1 MRRAARTDST
11 QRAIVEAL
19 RQAGATVQPLHQLG
33 GGIPDL
39 LVALPDGST
48 LLIECKAAKGK
59 LTDDQERW
67 LAGWQG
73 RVEVLRDAGEVAA
86 VVNPFVGSEGRQ

>member
-11 QRAIVEAL
+11 QRAIVSAL
-19 RQAGATVQPLHQLG
+19 RKAGATVQPLHQLG
-33 GGIPDL
+33 CGIPDL
-39 LVALPDGST
+39 LVALPDGQT
-48 LLIECKAAKGK
+48 LLVECKSRKGS
-59 LTDDQERW
+59 LTPDQERW

-86 VVNPFVGSEGRQ
+86 VVNLFVGSEGRQ